1 MLGGKSAHA
10 QECREMGF
18 VGTDFGV
25 REDLTGKLSDKWR
38 DFTNQWRPYFL
49 EIRPGKSNAV
59 AGLSAGQLWTV
70 SRGLAVGDLILSPTG
85 KAGELYAGEVTGDY
99 YYEPTGNLPHRR
111 PVKWRPGVVF
121 KEELTA
127 SLRGSL
133 GFGATVCELSRHS
146 EEIESLLNID
156 SGGEHDPGPD
166 PAVFG
171 LESMLEEF
179 LVTNWSR
186 TVLGETY
193 DIFTDGDEVIGRQY
207 PTDTGPM
214 DILAIS
220 KDQKTLLVVEL
231 KRDKASDKVVGQ
243 IQRYMG
249 YVLDDVATEG
259 QEVRGVIIALE
270 DDIRIR
276 RALRVAPNIDF
287 YRYEVDFRLL
297 ASESE
302 TSNSLK

>member
-10 QECREMGF
+10 RECREIGF
-18 VGTDFGV
+18 VGTDFDV
-25 REDLTGKLSDKWR
+25 HEDLTGKLPDKWR
-38 DFTNQWRPYFL
+38 DFNKQWIPYFL
-49 EIRPGKSNAV
+49 EIHPGKSKAA

-85 KAGELYAGEVTGDY
+85 KAGELYAGEVAGDY
-99 YYEPTGNLPHRR
+99 YYETTGNLPHRR
-111 PVKWRPGVVF
+111 PVKWFPGVVH

-133 GFGATVCELSRHS
+133 GFGATVCELTHHS
-146 EEIESLLNID
+146 EEIESLLTID
-156 SGGEHDPGPD
+156 SDGEHDPGPD

-179 LVTNWSR
+179 LVTNWSK
-186 TVLGETY
+186 TVLGEAY

-297 ASESE
+297 ASGSE